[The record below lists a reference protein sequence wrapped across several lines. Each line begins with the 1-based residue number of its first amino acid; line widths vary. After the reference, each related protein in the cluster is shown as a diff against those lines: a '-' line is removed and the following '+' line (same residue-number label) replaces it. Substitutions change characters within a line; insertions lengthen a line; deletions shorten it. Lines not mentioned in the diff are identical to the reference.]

1 VTPDLTAEQVL
12 DLLRSAVGIVLEVDP
27 STLSRS
33 TRFVD
38 DLRADSLAL
47 VEIVEIV
54 EGDVTRT
61 RPGFRIADEDLD
73 RLRTL
78 GDAVDYAVARL
89 ETRLA

>member
-1 VTPDLTAEQVL
+1 MTAEQVL
-12 DLLRSAVGIVLEVDP
+12 ELLRSAVALVLEVDP
-27 STLSRS
+27 TSLQRS

-54 EGDVTRT
+54 EEDLIRT
-61 RPGFRIADEDLD
+61 RPGFRIEDQDVD
-73 RLRTL
+73 RLVTL

-89 ETRLA
+89 

>member
-1 VTPDLTAEQVL
+1 MTPPDVL
-12 DLLRSAVGIVLEVDP
+12 DLLRRAVGIVLEVEP
-27 STLSRS
+27 STLDRG

-54 EGDVTRT
+54 EEELTRT

-73 RLRTL
+73 ALQTL

-89 ETRLA
+89 R